1 MSFSQICAALVAASN
16 AFPQGLGRFFV
27 PQSQVD
33 ELKADEGLVPQ
44 VRDAIE
50 PVAVAPVAVPTG
62 PCPNP
67 AYQTTIQPPSGEILC
82 VNEWSINE
90 QGCTVGPS
98 GEMVCPHGNRGAG
111 GDSVTFGGNKGHRG
125 TGSNGNAG
133 PVGGDGL
140 PVDPAAVTY
149 LKQIEEYQK
158 WAEREAARG

>member
-1 MSFSQICAALVAASN
+1 MALVAGSN
-16 AFPQGLGRFFV
+16 AFPQGLGRFYV

-33 ELKADEGLVPQ
+33 ELKADGGLVPQ

-67 AYQTTIQPPSGEILC
+67 AYQTTIQPPSGEIIC

-90 QGCTVGPS
+90 GGCTVGPS
-98 GEMVCPHGNRGAG
+98 GEMVCPQGNVGAG
-111 GDSVTFGGNKGHRG
+111 GDSVTFRGNKGHRG
-125 TGSNGNAG
+125 TGSNGNAS
-133 PVGGDGL
+133 PVGGNGL

>member
-1 MSFSQICAALVAASN
+1 MALVAGSN
-16 AFPQGLGRFFV
+16 AFPQGLGRFYV

-67 AYQTTIQPPSGEILC
+67 AYQTTIQPPSGEIIC

-90 QGCTVGPS
+90 WGCTVGPS
-98 GEMVCPHGNRGAG
+98 GEMVCPQGNVGAG
-111 GDSVTFGGNKGHRG
+111 GDSVTFRGNKGHRG
-125 TGSNGNAG
+125 TGSNGNAS
-133 PVGGDGL
+133 PVGGNGL